1 MSEPILKEN
10 MMVDELIKKKEL
22 LDDLSD
28 LKGVWSADSE
38 DPFERGFAF
47 AINIMSLMVKKQ
59 QPVTNVVSLD
69 DVITAIYGDGPPEP
83 RYPSWYVSAIRKCAG
98 KEER

>member
-22 LDDLSD
+22 LDDLSN
-28 LKGVWSADSE
+28 LSGVWSADSE

-47 AINIMSLMVKKQ
+47 AINIMSLMVKKK

-69 DVITAIYGDGPPEP
+69 DVIKAISGDGPPEP
-83 RYPSWYVSAIRKCAG
+83 RYPSWYVSVVRKIVG
-98 KEER
+98 EEE

>member
-10 MMVDELIKKKEL
+10 MMADELIKKKEL

-38 DPFERGFAF
+38 DPFERGFSF
-47 AINIMSLMVKKQ
+47 AINIMSLMVKKK
-59 QPVTNVVSLD
+59 QPVTDVVSLD
-69 DVITAIYGDGPPEP
+69 DVITAISGDGPPEP
-83 RYPSWYVSAIRKCAG
+83 RYPSWYVSAILEHAE
-98 KEER
+98 KEE

>member
-10 MMVDELIKKKEL
+10 MMADELIKKKEL
-22 LDDLSD
+22 LDDLSN
-28 LKGVWSADSE
+28 LKGVWSNDSE
-38 DPFERGFAF
+38 DRLERGFVI
-47 AINIMSLMVKKQ
+47 AINMVSLIVKKK

-69 DVITAIYGDGPPEP
+69 DVIKAIAGDGPPEP
-83 RYPSWYVSAIRKCAG
+83 RYPSWYVSAIREYAG

>member
-22 LDDLSD
+22 LDDLSN
-28 LKGVWSADSE
+28 LSGVWSADSE
-38 DPFERGFAF
+38 DPFERGFVF
-47 AINIMSLMVKKQ
+47 AINIMSLMVKKK

-69 DVITAIYGDGPPEP
+69 DVIKAISGDGPPEP
-83 RYPSWYVSAIRKCAG
+83 RYPSWYVSAIREYAG